1 MTDAIIS
8 EIIKTYDEVK
18 ADEMVKYEL
27 EDTVFIRLG
36 CYDARYFKRK
46 NCLETKEKTKKRLE
60 DAFYRIAVS
69 TMSIALAL
77 PIARGRRWVPPP
89 PGIRPSVISGWP
101 NRAES
106 AAITMSHIIASSQPP
121 PSA

>member
-60 DAFYRIAVS
+60 DAFYRIVNNLKKAQSQKNTEEMLRLAGELLAFEKANPRFVRPNVTL
-69 TMSIALAL
+69 TMQ
-77 PIARGRRWVPPP
+77 
-89 PGIRPSVISGWP
+89 
-101 NRAES
+101 
-106 AAITMSHIIASSQPP
+106 T
-121 PSA
+121 